1 MRLFGRVFRS
11 TAALPLKG
19 AVTLRPNLVLGKV
32 FPRPDGSILSGG
44 TVGQQQDGFFA
55 ESSFRWN
62 IHWRNWKKGERGDSY
77 EHHTFLQIAS
87 HLRSPFFLETGITF
101 CIARHDEAIVN
112 GHAHNDM
119 ALS

>member
-1 MRLFGRVFRS
+1 MGQYFLAVLYVNNR
-11 TAALPLKG
+11 TAFSQ
-19 AVTLRPNLVLGKV
+19 NLLS
-32 FPRPDGSILSGG
+32 DGI
-44 TVGQQQDGFFA
+44 
-55 ESSFRWN
+55 

-87 HLRSPFFLETGITF
+87 HLRSPFLLGTGIIF